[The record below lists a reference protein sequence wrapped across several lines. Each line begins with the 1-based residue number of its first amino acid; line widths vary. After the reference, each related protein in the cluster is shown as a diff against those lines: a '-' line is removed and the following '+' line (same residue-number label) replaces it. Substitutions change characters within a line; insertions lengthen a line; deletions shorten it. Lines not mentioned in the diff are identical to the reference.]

1 MFGLLDTFFSLDK
14 RWQIVFHGLIC
25 DPLTSRLRQ
34 ASSQGAAHLR
44 REPGEWLERHPKIYR
59 DVFQIN
65 RNLSDLKNKSEKSDC
80 DNCDYKFCN
89 KCTMYSKANTNSS
102 PKSSFYGWYK
112 QIKKG
117 RLTWWLSDM
126 RPRLCRCA
134 FDVRRL
140 WPTSEPSV
148 RLRRRWRRSRRS

>member
-1 MFGLLDTFFSLDK
+1 MFELLDTFCSLDK

-34 ASSQGAAHLR
+34 ASSQGQLICVGNQGSGWKGIPR
-44 REPGEWLERHPKIYR
+44 STGTSPNQP
-59 DVFQIN
+59 Q
-65 RNLSDLKNKSEKSDC
+65 SLKNKSEKSDC